1 MMMVWVFEILLYWTH
16 LNVEDVN
23 VIDGRREEG
32 QWDEPIS
39 RYPVFGAVE
48 IVLVVG
54 ETVPNGDL
62 AHRVLDGRVILQS
75 YFQLHTK
82 LWFIF

>member
-1 MMMVWVFEILLYWTH
+1 
-16 LNVEDVN
+16 
-23 VIDGRREEG
+23 
-32 QWDEPIS
+32 
-39 RYPVFGAVE
+39 
-48 IVLVVG
+48 
-54 ETVPNGDL
+54 VPNGDL